1 MDTSDLEFTPED
13 DAAIREHHA
22 LGKSQK
28 EIGQAIGRNQPSI
41 SRRMKQLGL
50 LTRTAKFAAANDET
64 RERLA
69 HERGLL
75 AAQALADAVNLRE
88 RIWDSYEVV
97 ISTPTGP
104 QSVVMDLP
112 DAKAVS
118 DFANAV
124 NKLAL
129 THENMTRMG
138 AGKATDMA
146 KSMLHKVQ
154 NDLAKYAAEYEE
166 GTEQ

>member
-1 MDTSDLEFTPED
+1 MAYEWTPEA
-13 DAAIREHHA
+13 DAILREHHA
-22 LGKSQK
+22 LGSSQK
-28 EIGQAIGRNQPSI
+28 VTAAAISPDCGQHEV
-41 SRRMKQLGL
+41 SRRMKRLGL
-50 LTRTAKFAAANDET
+50 LARTQKFAAANDET

-88 RIWDSYEVV
+88 RIWDTYDVV
-97 ISTPTGP
+97 VNTPDGP
-104 QSVVMDLP
+104 RVETLDLP

-154 NDLAKYAAEYEE
+154 NDLAKYAAEYEQE
-166 GTEQ
+166 VDQ

>member
-1 MDTSDLEFTPED
+1 MEWTPEA
-13 DAAIREHHA
+13 DAILREHHA
-22 LGKSQK
+22 LGSSQK
-28 EIGQAIGRNQPSI
+28 VTADAIGGDCQQKDV
-41 SRRMKQLGL
+41 SRRMKRLGL
-50 LTRTAKFAAANDET
+50 LARTQKFAAANDET

-88 RIWDSYEVV
+88 RIWDTYDVV
-97 ISTPTGP
+97 VNTPDGP
-104 QSVVMDLP
+104 RVETLDLP

-154 NDLAKYAAEYEE
+154 NDLAKYATKWEE

>member
-1 MDTSDLEFTPED
+1 MAYEWTPEA
-13 DAAIREHHA
+13 DAILREHHA
-22 LGKSQK
+22 LGSSQK
-28 EIGQAIGRNQPSI
+28 VTAAAIAPDCTQVDV
-41 SRRMKQLGL
+41 SRRMKRLGL
-50 LTRTAKFAAANDET
+50 LARTQKFAAANDET

-88 RIWDSYEVV
+88 RIWDTYDFIAS
-97 ISTPTGP
+97 GP
-104 QSVVMDLP
+104 NGPEKVSLDLP

-166 GTEQ
+166 KADE

>member
-1 MDTSDLEFTPED
+1 MAYEWTPEA
-13 DAAIREHHA
+13 DAILREHHA
-22 LGKSQK
+22 LGSSQK
-28 EIGQAIGRNQPSI
+28 VTAQALGGDCQQNDV
-41 SRRMKQLGL
+41 SRRMKRLGL
-50 LTRTAKFAAANDET
+50 LARTQKFAAANDET

-88 RIWDSYEVV
+88 RIWDTYQV
-97 ISTPTGP
+97 IVSTPTGP
-104 QSVVMDLP
+104 VVETLDLP

-166 GTEQ
+166 KADE